1 MPSTI
6 DPNSPTVALDD
17 LRVGLYVHLDLGWM
31 DHPFPLGSFKI
42 TSQQQI
48 DTIRSLGLQRLR
60 YSPEKSDPAPAT
72 VPQQPLSAESA
83 AEAEAPPLE
92 SDAQRHLREQ
102 LETQRRGL
110 LQCERQFTET
120 ARGYRLVIEELTQR
134 PAEAKE
140 RSAAMVGSMVRQML
154 GQGES
159 AIRLLSEGTGDRAS
173 LHAVNV
179 TVLSLLLG
187 KAMGLDQDTLQDLGM
202 AALLHDMGKI
212 ELPDRV
218 RYRDEHF
225 TPPQFKLYQ
234 EHVMHGVALG
244 KRMGMSTRAL
254 LTLSQHHEQ
263 ADGKG
268 FPLGCGV
275 EKITPGARILALI
288 NRYDNL
294 CNPTNPI
301 NALTPHEALSLI
313 FATMKERF
321 DSATLS
327 AFIRMMGIY
336 PPGSLVQLSDQRYAM
351 VVSVNSS
358 RPLKP
363 KVLVHDSTIKVAEA
377 LLLDLESTPQLCIQR
392 SLKAHQLPRQAV
404 EYLAPRQ
411 RVCYFFERAV
421 EHNITGEES
430 A

>member
-1 MPSTI
+1 M
-6 DPNSPTVALDD
+6 LDEQ
-17 LRVGLYVHLDLGWM
+17 R
-31 DHPFPLGSFKI
+31 
-42 TSQQQI
+42 
-48 DTIRSLGLQRLR
+48 RSL
-60 YSPEKSDPAPAT
+60 
-72 VPQQPLSAESA
+72 
-83 AEAEAPPLE
+83 
-92 SDAQRHLREQ
+92 H
-102 LETQRRGL
+102 
-110 LQCERQFTET
+110 QCERQFGET
-120 ARGYRLVIEELTQR
+120 ARGFRLVMDEVIHQPVQAR
-134 PAEAKE
+134 E
-140 RSAAMVGSMVRQML
+140 RTAALVGTMVSQML
-154 GQGES
+154 GHGES

-187 KAMGLDQDTLQDLGM
+187 RAMGLDETALQELGM

-218 RYRDEHF
+218 RYRDERF
-225 TPPQFKLYQ
+225 SPPQFKLYQ
-234 EHVMHGVALG
+234 EHVARGVALG
-244 KRMGMSTRAL
+244 KQMVLPPRAL

-275 EKITPGARILALI
+275 EKITPAARILGLI

-294 CNPTNPI
+294 CNPTNPV

-313 FATMKERF
+313 FAGMKDRF
-321 DSATLS
+321 ESATLS
-327 AFIRMMGIY
+327 AFIRMMGVY

-363 KVLVHDSTIKVAEA
+363 RVLVYDSSVKAAEA
-377 LLLDLESTPQLCIQR
+377 LLLDMEQTPELSVQR
-392 SLKAHQLPRQAV
+392 SLKVQQLPRMAV

-411 RVCYFFERAV
+411 RMCYFFERAV
-421 EHNITGEES
+421 ANDTINGEE
-430 A
+430 AP

>member
-1 MPSTI
+1 MPTTT
-6 DPNSPTVALDD
+6 DPNSPSVAVTD

-31 DHPFPLGSFKI
+31 DHPFPLSSFKI

-48 DTIRSLGLQRLR
+48 ETIRSLGLERLR
-60 YSPEKSDPAPAT
+60 YSPERSDPLEPPATAAAAPA
-72 VPQQPLSAESA
+72 EM
-83 AEAEAPPLE
+83 APPASEQE
-92 SDAQRHLREQ
+92 SDEQRRGREQ
-102 LETQRRGL
+102 LDAERRSL
-110 LQCERQFTET
+110 LLCERQFAET
-120 ARGYRLVIEELTQR
+120 ARGYRQALEELGPQ
-134 PAEAKE
+134 PIAAKE
-140 RSAAMVGSMVRQML
+140 RSAALVGNMVNQML

-187 KAMGLDQDTLQDLGM
+187 KAMGLDQAALDDLGL
-202 AALLHDMGKI
+202 AALLHDIGKI

-234 EHVMHGVALG
+234 EHVIHGVAIG
-244 KRMGMSTRAL
+244 KRMGLSAGAL

-268 FPLGCGV
+268 FPLGCSV
-275 EKITPGARILALI
+275 EKIVPGARILALI

-294 CNPTNPI
+294 CNPTNPV

-313 FATMKERF
+313 FASMKERF
-321 DSATLS
+321 EKTTLS
-327 AFIRMMGIY
+327 AFIRMMGVY

-363 KVLVHDSTIKVAEA
+363 RVLVYDSSIRAAEA
-377 LLLDLESTPQLCIQR
+377 LLLDMEQMPNLSVQR
-392 SLKAHQLPRQAV
+392 SLKVQQLPRQAV

-411 RVCYFFERAV
+411 RMCYFFERAV
-421 EHNITGEES
+421 AYTTGGGT